1 MKKDL
6 KKKILALG
14 LTGAIYATFVSPKT
28 PVKLSEELPE
38 EDPYSVEETH
48 IETEPTNKLEKIP
61 ETTYEEHSSEETI
74 EKTETITEPVTEKE
88 EEYTEP
94 ATTPTIENNTY
105 AGKFA
110 CVMYD
115 SNIVDENGN
124 YIDTVYQ
131 FEKVIK
137 VNTNNQNSYQLVM
150 LDNGNTGYIETSA
163 LQDLTE
169 TFVEVDISDQMLY
182 VYSNGECVMTANV
195 ITGNPNTG
203 TTPGT
208 NIGLQ
213 EILYKSYY
221 TNLVG
226 PTWNVPVDYFFC
238 FNYDGEGFH
247 DASWR
252 EDYEYTTDTY
262 TWNGSHGCVNMKH
275 ADVKELDNLVS
286 TGDKVL
292 IHK

>member
-1 MKKDL
+1 MKNKNNIA
-6 KKKILALG
+6 KKILALG
-14 LTGAIYATFVSPKT
+14 LVGTIYATMTSPKLQA
-28 PVKLSEELPE
+28 KEILPE
-38 EDPYSVEETH
+38 PDEDPFNVEETY
-48 IETEPTNKLEKIP
+48 IDEELSNKDGYVPETNYTEASSEPTEPEITEDPTK
-61 ETTYEEHSSEETI
+61 ETTQP
-74 EKTETITEPVTEKE
+74 TEPEVTE
-88 EEYTEP
+88 
-94 ATTPTIENNTY
+94 APTIYE
-105 AGKFA
+105 AKFS

-115 SNIVDENGN
+115 TNIVDENGN
-124 YIDTVYQ
+124 YLATAYQ
-131 FEKVIK
+131 FEKVLK
-137 VNTNNQNSYQLVM
+137 MDANYQNSYRLVM
-150 LDNGNTGYIETSA
+150 LDNGITGYIEANA
-163 LQDLTE
+163 LRELTD
-169 TFVEVDISDQMLY
+169 TFVEVDISSQMLY

-203 TTPGT
+203 STPGT

-213 EILYKSYY
+213 EILYKSYN

-226 PTWNVPVDYFFC
+226 PTWDVPVDYFFC

-252 EDYEYTTDTY
+252 ADYEYTADTY

-275 ADVKELDNLVS
+275 EDVSTLDNLIS

>member
-14 LTGAIYATFVSPKT
+14 LIGTIYATLASPKLQA
-28 PVKLSEELPE
+28 KEILPE
-38 EDPYSVEETH
+38 TDEDPFNVEETYTG
-48 IETEPTNKLEKIP
+48 EEKSNKDGYKPEVDYTEESSEPTLSP
-61 ETTYEEHSSEETI
+61 TS
-74 EKTETITEPVTEKE
+74 
-88 EEYTEP
+88 
-94 ATTPTIENNTY
+94 TPTIETPKPEETTAPTIY
-105 AGKFA
+105 EAKFS

-115 SNIVDENGN
+115 ANIVDENGN
-124 YIDTVYQ
+124 YLATAYQ
-131 FEKVIK
+131 FEKVLK
-137 VNTNNQNSYQLVM
+137 MDVNYQNNHRLVM
-150 LDNGNTGYIETSA
+150 LDNGITGYIEANA
-163 LQDLTE
+163 LRELTD
-169 TFVEVDISDQMLY
+169 TFVEVDISSQMLY

-203 TTPGT
+203 STPGT

-213 EILYKSYY
+213 EILYKSYN

-226 PTWNVPVDYFFC
+226 PTWDVPVDYFFC

-252 EDYEYTTDTY
+252 AESEYTADTY

-275 ADVKELDNLVS
+275 SDVSNLDNLIS

>member
-14 LTGAIYATFVSPKT
+14 LIGTIYATMTSPKLHID
-28 PVKLSEELPE
+28 PILPE
-38 EDPYSVEETH
+38 NDEDPFNIEETYIDEEPSNKDGYEPEISYVEE
-48 IETEPTNKLEKIP
+48 
-61 ETTYEEHSSEETI
+61 SSEPINT
-74 EKTETITEPVTEKE
+74 P
-88 EEYTEP
+88 
-94 ATTPTIENNTY
+94 TPTISTPAPEIKEEPQQQTIY
-105 AGKFA
+105 EAKFS

-115 SNIVDENGN
+115 TNIVDENGN
-124 YIDTVYQ
+124 YLSTAYQ
-131 FEKVIK
+131 FEKVLK
-137 VNTNNQNSYQLVM
+137 MDSNYQNSYRLVM
-150 LDNGNTGYIETSA
+150 LDNGITGYIEANA
-163 LQDLTE
+163 LRELTD
-169 TFVEVDISDQMLY
+169 TFVEVDISSQMLY

-195 ITGNPNTG
+195 ITGNPNIG
-203 TTPGT
+203 STPGT

-213 EILYKSYY
+213 EILYKSYK

-226 PTWNVPVDYFFC
+226 STWNVPVDYFFC

-252 EDYEYTTDTY
+252 AESEYTADTY

-275 ADVKELDNLVS
+275 SDVSNLDNLIS